1 MPMVTKLF
9 RMVTCCEVIL
19 PINTHDISTEWSC
32 WVAWQI
38 KYHLRKMYW
47 DQDRQGADLVVE
59 APKHD
64 HLINWPTWGHVTVW
78 EICISIF
85 MTFIA
90 NKLGRLLT
98 LGRIFSMQ
106 THHRLLVLV
115 FFSLLIFIFAR
126 AFYFILQFNFANANI
141 GKKVSI

>member
-1 MPMVTKLF
+1 
-9 RMVTCCEVIL
+9 
-19 PINTHDISTEWSC
+19 
-32 WVAWQI
+32 
-38 KYHLRKMYW
+38 MYW

-115 FFSLLIFIFAR
+115 FFHCWFSFLLER
-126 AFYFILQFNFANANI
+126 FILFYNSISPMLTLERKFLFRFTCAKNACKI
-141 GKKVSI
+141 KEFWPHSSQLAELYYILLVC